1 MKKLISLLLVV
12 VIATLSVLLV
22 SCDFDEPIIDVD
34 DTQEKESEAI
44 EEPVREAD
52 TVSVEEVGVIWL
64 PENSVG
70 IFNTLKEFVNDK
82 MTVYCMDYSLT
93 DMGRMIQ
100 KVATNGS
107 YLSIDQGSGITE
119 MYVLGAVG
127 YLKTPDVDGF
137 VATSDPEMVASIKGT
152 FDEMDMFKEMCF
164 DEEITTGTISSV
176 SDSDLGGVKVTF
188 TDVEDSNNVY
198 TIETDSK
205 EHWRT
210 RNGEVVGS
218 SITRIKITVVG
229 IEDGK
234 PMLMSCEFTNINGDF
249 VLSAHI

>member
-12 VIATLSVLLV
+12 VIAMFSVLFV
-22 SCDFDEPIIDVD
+22 SCDVDEPIELD
-34 DTQEKESEAI
+34 DTHKKESDTIA
-44 EEPVREAD
+44 EPISEAD
-52 TVSVEEVGVIWL
+52 TVCTEEVGVIWL

-137 VATSDPEMVASIKGT
+137 VATSDPETVASIKGT

-218 SITRIKITVVG
+218 GITRIKITVVG
-229 IEDGK
+229 VDEGK
-234 PMLMSCEFTNINGDF
+234 PMLLSCEFTNINGDF
-249 VLSAHI
+249 VISAPI